1 MTAARFSRC
10 ADTRQWSLLH
20 TSLNPLWLALCWNS
34 HRLSKQSN
42 SGSIH
47 PSIGGIETELVV
59 SRGQEILT
67 GALCR
72 LLAGGC
78 MHAHIYTDCTAE
90 DLVWWE
96 PRILVKAR
104 IQIYEQIHSPLPP
117 CISASLPTP
126 TEATGL
132 LGTQTT
138 STPTHRRSSHTSRF
152 RSCLL
157 KSEQSASSL
166 SQSEGIQ
173 SASAAEYQAGCR
185 HVSSRSTDTV
195 DSSALFMGTDEMAS
209 HWGLDFYSP
218 KLYGGW
224 RTCDT
229 FNNCLSSAK
238 MTTWGTRKG
247 REL

>member
-1 MTAARFSRC
+1 MALRLNWSCRGGRRFSLELSAGC
-10 ADTRQWSLLH
+10 WLEDACTH
-20 TSLNPLWLALCWNS
+20 TFI
-34 HRLSKQSN
+34 Q
-42 SGSIH
+42 
-47 PSIGGIETELVV
+47 
-59 SRGQEILT
+59 
-67 GALCR
+67 
-72 LLAGGC
+72 
-78 MHAHIYTDCTAE
+78 TAQR
-90 DLVWWE
+90 
-96 PRILVKAR
+96 RIWCDENRKLVKAR

-209 HWGLDFYSP
+209 H
-218 KLYGGW
+218 
-224 RTCDT
+224 
-229 FNNCLSSAK
+229 
-238 MTTWGTRKG
+238 
-247 REL
+247 